1 MRMTI
6 INTQKMAL
14 YISVT
19 WTNMCRHVDCSS
31 EVQTRYSASEKGM
44 ARPALYCEFT
54 PSERVDFLFSSLSFS
69 LFTNCFAS
77 SALYSYF
84 SLCSSSSSCSSIFCF
99 SSFFLFFF
107 FLFLTNVSIVLQKDD
122 RKNRM
127 PARHLAVSGRG

>member
-1 MRMTI
+1 MTI
-6 INTQKMAL
+6 IKTKKMTL

-31 EVQTRYSASEKGM
+31 GSQTKYSASEKGTTR
-44 ARPALYCEFT
+44 RPALYCEVT

-84 SLCSSSSSCSSIFCF
+84 SLCSSSSSCSSTFCF

>member
-69 LFTNCFAS
+69 YSLIALLPLIYIPISHYVPLQVPVPLFSVSHPSFYS
-77 SALYSYF
+77 S
-84 SLCSSSSSCSSIFCF
+84 
-99 SSFFLFFF
+99 F